1 MAKEAVKD
9 AGAQV
14 DTGKLKALQAT
25 IDKIEKDYGKG
36 TIMKMAD
43 QPQWDE
49 HQVIPSGSSPSTTH
63 LESVVI
69 RKEESL
75 KSMVRSPAARPH
87 WQFTPS
93 PRHRSREALRQ

>member
-14 DTGKLKALQAT
+14 DSGKLKALQAT

-36 TIMKMAD
+36 TIMKLGE

-49 HQVIPSGSSPSTTH
+49 HQVPSLLTMPW
-63 LESVVI
+63 ESEVI
-69 RKEESL
+69 RKAESL
-75 KSMVRSPAARPH
+75 KSTVQNPAERPH
-87 WQFTPS
+87 WPS
-93 PRHRSREALRQ
+93 TR